1 MKKLLK
7 YFCFLYLVKSVVIM
21 SMYFLERE
29 ETVGCYLAGIQF
41 FRSNFVR
48 KEHATTTFEWHF
60 SLACNQKEDELWKT
74 LLGFSK

>member
-21 SMYFLERE
+21 SMYVLERE
-29 ETVGCYLAGIQF
+29 ETVDCYLAGIQF

-48 KEHATTTFEWHF
+48 KEHATTTFE
-60 SLACNQKEDELWKT
+60 
-74 LLGFSK
+74 